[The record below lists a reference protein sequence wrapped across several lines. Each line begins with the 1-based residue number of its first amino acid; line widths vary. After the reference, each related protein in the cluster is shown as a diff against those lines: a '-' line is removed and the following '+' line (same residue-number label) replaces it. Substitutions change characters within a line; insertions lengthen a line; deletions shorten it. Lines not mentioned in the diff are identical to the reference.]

1 MISSTK
7 SIGRLA
13 LILCIYPI
21 LAIHAFASSSASIR
35 TLSRVDLPRP
45 SIGRCNDTKQKIL
58 NQSSSLHLHMNIPR
72 GGAAVASAAGEGIV
86 TKLSSWTS
94 TPISAFN
101 LALGVLAASTAALKL
116 YGAAGKKGDGDE
128 TSSVRLSIVYDVPL
142 MNTIPHSSLHSEY

>member
-1 MISSTK
+1 
-7 SIGRLA
+7 
-13 LILCIYPI
+13 
-21 LAIHAFASSSASIR
+21 
-35 TLSRVDLPRP
+35 
-45 SIGRCNDTKQKIL
+45 
-58 NQSSSLHLHMNIPR
+58 MNIPR